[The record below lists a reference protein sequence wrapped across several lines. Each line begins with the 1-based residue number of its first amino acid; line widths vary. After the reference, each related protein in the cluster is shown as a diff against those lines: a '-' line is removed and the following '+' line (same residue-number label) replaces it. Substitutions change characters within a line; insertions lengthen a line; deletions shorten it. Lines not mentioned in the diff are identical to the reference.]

1 MIEPLKKNYKLFKK
15 KSVLITG
22 GTGSLGNKLTEIFL
36 KQCSL
41 KKLIIFSRD
50 ELKQFEHRKKF
61 EKKDKNNICRYF
73 LGDVRDLERLKL
85 AFQDVDFIVHAA
97 ALKHVDQAEY
107 NPYEFINTN
116 INGAK
121 NVIEASLY
129 NNVSKVV
136 ALSTDKA
143 ANPINLYGATKLA
156 SDKLFVSGNNI
167 TGNRKTRFSVAR
179 YGNVINSR
187 GSVAPFFL
195 SLVKNATKIMPVTH
209 KKMTRFWITLSESA
223 NFIFMC
229 FNEMKGGEI
238 FIPKI
243 PSIKIIDLAK
253 AIAPKIPIKIVGLR
267 PGEKIKEILCSQDE
281 YINTIEFKRYFIIK
295 PAVKIIDSEVN
306 YKVNK
311 SGEIGKLVQENYEY
325 NSENNNKFLD
335 INGIKRLLKKEL

>member
-1 MIEPLKKNYKLFKK
+1 MNKNIFKN
-15 KSVLITG
+15 KSLLITG
-22 GTGSLGNKLTEIFL
+22 GTGSLGNELTKILL
-36 KQCSL
+36 KDFSL

-50 ELKQFEHRKKF
+50 ELKQFDHKKKF
-61 EKKDKNNICRYF
+61 KKFDKKNICRYF
-73 LGDVRDLERLKL
+73 LGDVRDIERLKF
-85 AFQDVDFIVHAA
+85 AFKDVDFIIHAA

-121 NVIEASLY
+121 NVIEASLH
-129 NNVSKVV
+129 NNVSKVL

-167 TGNRKTRFSVAR
+167 TGNGKTRFSVAR

-195 SLVKNATKIMPVTH
+195 DLVKNKGKFIPITH
-209 KKMTRFWITLSESA
+209 KKMTRFWITLKESSD
-223 NFIFMC
+223 FIFMC

-253 AIAPKIPIKIVGLR
+253 AIAPKIPIKIIGLR
-267 PGEKIKEILCSQDE
+267 AGEKIKEILCSRDE
-281 YINTIEFKRYFIIK
+281 YINTIEFKKYFIIK
-295 PAVKIIDSEVN
+295 PSIKIIDSHVN
-306 YKVNK
+306 YKINK
-311 SGEIGKLVQENYEY
+311 KGERGKLVKENYEY
-325 NSENNNKFLD
+325 NSENNHKFLD
-335 INGIKRLLKKEL
+335 VESINMILKKEL

>member
-1 MIEPLKKNYKLFKK
+1 MNKFFLKN
-15 KSVLITG
+15 KSLLITG
-22 GTGSLGNKLTEIFL
+22 GTGSLGNKLTEILL
-36 KQCSL
+36 KDFSL

-50 ELKQFEHRKKF
+50 ELKQFDHKKKF
-61 EKKDKNNICRYF
+61 EKFDKKNICRYF
-73 LGDVRDLERLKL
+73 LGDVRDLERLKF
-85 AFQDVDFIVHAA
+85 AFKDVDFIIHAA

-167 TGNRKTRFSVAR
+167 TGNSKTRFSVAR

-195 SLVKNATKIMPVTH
+195 DLVKNKKKFIPITH
-209 KKMTRFWITLSESA
+209 KKMTRFWITLKESSD
-223 NFIFMC
+223 FIFMC

-253 AIAPKIPIKIVGLR
+253 AIAPKIPIKIIGLR
-267 PGEKIKEILCSQDE
+267 AGEKIKEILCSQDE
-281 YINTIEFKRYFIIK
+281 YINTIEFKKYFIIRPSIK
-295 PAVKIIDSEVN
+295 VIDSHVN
-306 YKVNK
+306 YKINK
-311 SGEIGKLVQENYEY
+311 RGERGKLVKENYEY
-325 NSENNNKFLD
+325 NSENNHKFLNVKS
-335 INGIKRLLKKEL
+335 ISILLKKER

>member
-1 MIEPLKKNYKLFKK
+1 MKKNFLKN
-15 KSVLITG
+15 KSLLITG
-22 GTGSLGNKLTEIFL
+22 GTGSLGNELTKILL
-36 KQCSL
+36 KDFSL

-50 ELKQFEHRKKF
+50 ELKQFDHKKKF
-61 EKKDKNNICRYF
+61 EKIDKKNICRYF
-73 LGDVRDLERLKL
+73 LGDVRDLERLKF
-85 AFQDVDFIVHAA
+85 AFKDVDFIIHAA

-129 NNVSKVV
+129 NNVSKVM

-143 ANPINLYGATKLA
+143 SNPINLYGATKLA

-167 TGNRKTRFSVAR
+167 TGNSKTRFSVAR

-195 SLVKNATKIMPVTH
+195 QLFKSGEKAIPITH
-209 KKMTRFWITLSESA
+209 KKMTRFWITLKESVD
-223 NFIFMC
+223 FVFMC

-253 AIAPKIPIKIVGLR
+253 AIAPKIPIKIIGLR

-281 YINTIEFKRYFIIK
+281 YINTIEFKKYFIIK
-295 PAVKIIDSEVN
+295 PSIKIIDTHVN
-306 YKVNK
+306 YKINK
-311 SGEIGKLVQENYEY
+311 SNEKGKLVEENYEY
-325 NSENNNKFLD
+325 NSENNHKFL
-335 INGIKRLLKKEL
+335 NIKSIKKLLDNEL

>member
-1 MIEPLKKNYKLFKK
+1 MNKFFLKN
-15 KSVLITG
+15 KSLLITG
-22 GTGSLGNKLTEIFL
+22 GTGSLGNKLTEILL
-36 KQCSL
+36 KDFSL

-50 ELKQFEHRKKF
+50 ELKQFDHKKKF
-61 EKKDKNNICRYF
+61 EKFDKKNICRYF
-73 LGDVRDLERLKL
+73 LGDVRDLERLKF
-85 AFQDVDFIVHAA
+85 AFKDVDFIIHAA

-167 TGNRKTRFSVAR
+167 TGNSKTRFSVAR

-195 SLVKNATKIMPVTH
+195 DLVKNKKKFIPITH
-209 KKMTRFWITLSESA
+209 KKMTRFWITLKESSD
-223 NFIFMC
+223 FIFMC

-243 PSIKIIDLAK
+243 PSIKIVDLAK
-253 AIAPKIPIKIVGLR
+253 AIAPKIPIKIIGLR
-267 PGEKIKEILCSQDE
+267 AGEKIKEILCSQDE
-281 YINTIEFKRYFIIK
+281 YINTIEFKKYFIIRPSIK
-295 PAVKIIDSEVN
+295 VIDSHVN
-306 YKVNK
+306 YKINK
-311 SGEIGKLVQENYEY
+311 RGERGKLVKENYEY
-325 NSENNNKFLD
+325 NSENNHKFLNVKS
-335 INGIKRLLKKEL
+335 ISILLKKEI

>member
-1 MIEPLKKNYKLFKK
+1 MNKFFLKN
-15 KSVLITG
+15 KSLLITG
-22 GTGSLGNKLTEIFL
+22 GTGSLGNKLTEILL
-36 KQCSL
+36 KDFSL

-50 ELKQFEHRKKF
+50 ELKQFDHKKKF
-61 EKKDKNNICRYF
+61 EKFDKKNICRYF
-73 LGDVRDLERLKL
+73 LGDVRDLERLKF
-85 AFQDVDFIVHAA
+85 AFKDVDFIIHAA

-167 TGNRKTRFSVAR
+167 TGNSKTRFSVAR

-195 SLVKNATKIMPVTH
+195 DLVKNKKKFIPITH
-209 KKMTRFWITLSESA
+209 KKMTRFWITLKESSD
-223 NFIFMC
+223 FIFMC

-253 AIAPKIPIKIVGLR
+253 AIAPKIPIKIIGLR
-267 PGEKIKEILCSQDE
+267 AGEKIKEILCSQDE
-281 YINTIEFKRYFIIK
+281 YINTIEFKKYFIIRPSIK
-295 PAVKIIDSEVN
+295 VIDSHVN
-306 YKVNK
+306 YKINK
-311 SGEIGKLVQENYEY
+311 RGERGKLVKENYEY
-325 NSENNNKFLD
+325 NSENNHKFLNVKS
-335 INGIKRLLKKEL
+335 ISILLKKEL